1 MKTIPYR
8 RLLGG
13 PSAFSLTEVVIA
25 MGVAAVAFTS
35 LMALFPLGLAI
46 SRESYED
53 TQAAL
58 LARTILQDLSDV
70 QGGNTNAR
78 GPVGR
83 LVQVGT
89 NSDAANDKSMTNF
102 KNIRSGSGDPNATV
116 FIAYTNALIGNAYG
130 NPYMFRPSMEITG
143 AQFTNGLPGAIA
155 VARVAISHLI
165 SPADTLWRTEIA
177 LDLPG
182 DKKETNR
189 IRQSFVGS
197 FK

>member
-1 MKTIPYR
+1 MKTTHVR
-8 RLLGG
+8 AGF

-35 LMALFPLGLAI
+35 LMALFPLGLAT

-53 TQAAL
+53 TQGAL

-70 QGGNTNAR
+70 QSGNTNAR
-78 GPVGR
+78 GTVGR
-83 LVQVGT
+83 LVQIGT
-89 NSDAANDKSMTNF
+89 NSDAANDTSMRNF
-102 KNIRSGSGDPNATV
+102 KNIQAGSNNPNTTI

-143 AQFTNGLPGAIA
+143 AQFTNGMPGAIA
-155 VARVAISHLI
+155 LARIAITHLMN
-165 SPADTLWRTEIA
+165 PPDTLWRTEIS

-189 IRQSFVGS
+189 TRQSFVGS

>member
-1 MKTIPYR
+1 MKTASHPR
-8 RLLGG
+8 VHGG

-35 LMALFPLGLAI
+35 LMALFPLGLAT

-70 QGGNTNAR
+70 QAGTANAR

-83 LVQVGT
+83 LVQIGT
-89 NSDAANDKSMTNF
+89 NSDAASDKAMVNY
-102 KNIRSGSGDPNATV
+102 KNIPAGSGDPNATV

-130 NPYMFRPSMEITG
+130 NPYMFRPSKEITG

-155 VARVAISHLI
+155 VARVAITHLI

-189 IRQSFVGS
+189 TRQSFVGS